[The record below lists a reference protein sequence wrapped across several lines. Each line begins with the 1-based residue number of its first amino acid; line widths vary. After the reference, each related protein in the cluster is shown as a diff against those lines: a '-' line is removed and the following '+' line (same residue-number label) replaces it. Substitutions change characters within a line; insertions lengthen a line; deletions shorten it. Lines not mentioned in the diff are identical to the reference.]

1 MLYCMWVGVVKMY
14 AGFKYETLS
23 LKDIQLDYR
32 NPRIVTQS
40 KFSKQEEILSY
51 LYEHEALDDF
61 VQLIARDGRNYGAE
75 RPYVVKEGSKDVV
88 IEGNTRIAAYKI
100 LTGLLTPPKGHSFPH
115 ISKAARESLVSIE
128 CTVSPDRESLMPIMA
143 KAHFGLGD
151 KSKWGYL
158 GSRRVVYDEWKAGHS
173 LAKLAKVFDQT
184 PGKIKDFILEYM
196 LYQKALGLSWTKEEK
211 ARLTDPAVEFNPPV
225 RFLQTS
231 GHNEKVGISYDTT
244 NLKLVFVVGA
254 EKKFKHLLKKLV
266 IEPEKGLGATAS
278 YDAVFSD
285 YGPSSKAPEPKSKS
299 AKSGSSGSAG
309 TGSDGSDSG
318 KDGAAKGSAP
328 KKPNALF
335 AYVPKKTNALLVQLM
350 KEAKDI
356 DIKKFPAAS
365 TFLLRNIVESL
376 LKHIIDDQSANK
388 TGASLDLE
396 GCLNLCANASVSMK
410 VNDKKVLSHFKKDHL
425 GYLNLGAHGI
435 VIPNPDRVAA
445 ARDCIDQFI
454 KNNV

>member
-1 MLYCMWVGVVKMY
+1 MY
-14 AGFKYETLS
+14 AGFKYETLQ
-23 LKDIQLDYR
+23 LKDILLDYR

-75 RPYVVKEGSKDVV
+75 RPYVIKDGSKYVV
-88 IEGNTRIAAYKI
+88 IEGNTRVAAYKI
-100 LTGLLTPPKGHSFPH
+100 LTGLLIPPKGHSVPH
-115 ISKAARESLVSIE
+115 ISKAALENLVTIES
-128 CTVSPDRESLMPIMA
+128 TVAPDRESLMPIMA

-231 GHNEKVGISYDTT
+231 GHKEKVGISYDTT
-244 NLKLVFVVGA
+244 NLKVVFVDGA

-278 YDAVFSD
+278 YEAVFSD
-285 YGPSSKAPEPKSKS
+285 FGPSSKASDPKLKS
-299 AKSGSSGSAG
+299 GESGGSSGSAG
-309 TGSDGSDSG
+309 TGSAGSGSG
-318 KDGAAKGSAP
+318 KDGAAKGPAQ
-328 KKPNALF
+328 KKPNSLF
-335 AYVPKKTNALLVQLM
+335 SYQPSITNGLVVQLM
-350 KEAKDI
+350 KEAKEI
-356 DIKKFPAAS
+356 DAKKFPAAA
-365 TFLLRNIVESL
+365 TFLLRNIVESIL
-376 LKHIIDDQSANK
+376 RHIIEDQKANK
-388 TGASLDLE
+388 KGESLDLE
-396 GCLNLCANASVSMK
+396 ACLNLCANLSVK
-410 VNDKKVLSHFKKDHL
+410 LPANDKKILSQFRKDHL
-425 GYLNLGAHGI
+425 VYLNLGAHGI
-435 VIPNPDRVAA
+435 VIPNADRLAA
-445 ARDCIDQFI
+445 ARDCIDQFV
-454 KNNV
+454 KKHV